1 MVEATLAGALD
12 VVLRA
17 IRTCGPTKHIIAE
30 VGRYERMFLKRLRDT
45 RRLPAPE
52 VVERVY
58 ANLVK
63 IERAC
68 GNRAEHLAQL
78 QAAYDDWRTCCSVTG
93 VIDRLA
99 AEHAAQR
106 TPERKRRAPPDDGA
120 PPVDPSTPCGDPSR
134 AQDEAELQAEVAL
147 LESRIPSL
155 QLGNFIAPEGGP
167 GIVRRLERILHKA
180 NYTSDDP
187 WSVHV
192 AFELLHPY
200 MDGNGRTGRA
210 IWAWQMKG
218 LGYDPFALP
227 FLHRFYYQ
235 TLEAS
240 R

>member
-1 MVEATLAGALD
+1 MLNRIHPGLIDFIRESNQIEGI
-12 VVLRA
+12 LREPTQNEIA
-17 IRTCGPTKHIIAE
+17 AHEQLLKLPQLHPTTVGDFQAVIAPGKPIR
-30 VGRYERMFLKRLRDT
+30 ERRGMN
-45 RRLPAPE
+45 
-52 VVERVY
+52 VCV
-58 ANLVK
+58 
-63 IERAC
+63 
-68 GNRAEHLAQL
+68 
-78 QAAYDDWRTCCSVTG
+78 
-93 VIDRLA
+93 
-99 AEHAAQR
+99 
-106 TPERKRRAPPDDGA
+106 
-120 PPVDPSTPCGDPSR
+120 
-134 AQDEAELQAEVAL
+134 
-147 LESRIPSL
+147 
-155 QLGNFIAPEGGP
+155 GNFIAPEGGP